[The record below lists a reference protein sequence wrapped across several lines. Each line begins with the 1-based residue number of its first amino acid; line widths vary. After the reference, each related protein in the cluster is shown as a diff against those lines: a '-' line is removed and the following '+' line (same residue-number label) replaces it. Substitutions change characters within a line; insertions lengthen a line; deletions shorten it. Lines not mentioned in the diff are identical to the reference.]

1 MSNSPAYL
9 KKTYE
14 KISQQIHNIEKRE
27 ESLKNF
33 YYLIELLEVVK
44 FLKHSSLNR
53 PKEKRLFHLGTAKG
67 YSGLEKMQQEFQD
80 TPESELF
87 INRKKIGTGKHLL
100 FLIDEHFK
108 ELFSDIVKSNILGHI
123 QITLHPTCSIITMQD
138 VKYQYFLN
146 INNKYSSSLDV
157 GNQIWIEKLEKE
169 IDVVYWHFLSQSDG
183 KSDSTRPGTY
193 NPLPPS

>member
-33 YYLIELLEVVK
+33 YYLIECLEVVK

-108 ELFSDIVKSNILGHI
+108 ELFSDIEKSNILGHI
-123 QITLHPTCSIITMQD
+123 QITLHPTCSIMAMQD

-193 NPLPPS
+193 GFLPPF